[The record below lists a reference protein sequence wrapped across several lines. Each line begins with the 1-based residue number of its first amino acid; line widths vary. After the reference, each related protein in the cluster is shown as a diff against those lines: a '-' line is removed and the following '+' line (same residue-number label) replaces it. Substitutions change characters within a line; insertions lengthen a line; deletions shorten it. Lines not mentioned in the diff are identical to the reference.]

1 MESHT
6 RATLSHHKSEKP
18 AQRVILPE
26 AWKMPEYRRPEEK
39 MEATALFDIFTS
51 YRIFMPFTYQVA
63 YGFMPQRLCPMAKVA
78 TQPTLPKAL
87 KLAEI
92 YEFEKLYNN
101 TQGTAFGRVASENI
115 LLAIRQT
122 NCFASES

>member
-1 MESHT
+1 
-6 RATLSHHKSEKP
+6 
-18 AQRVILPE
+18 
-26 AWKMPEYRRPEEK
+26 

-87 KLAEI
+87 KLAESLSSARAI
-92 YEFEKLYNN
+92 
-101 TQGTAFGRVASENI
+101 RVAFKLFHLHHKN
-115 LLAIRQT
+115 L
-122 NCFASES
+122 